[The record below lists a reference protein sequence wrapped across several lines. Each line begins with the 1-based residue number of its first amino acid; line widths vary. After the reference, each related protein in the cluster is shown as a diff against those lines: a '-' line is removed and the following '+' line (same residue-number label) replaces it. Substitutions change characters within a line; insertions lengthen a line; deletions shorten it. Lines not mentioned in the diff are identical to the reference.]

1 MVKPGTS
8 RSRTCSACAVSVTVL
23 LDLSVTAFLAEF
35 PGFSCV
41 VGEVPFKSS
50 PLTFDP
56 LESRRRNWWLTVAST
71 RTMVRDYFLSVKG
84 LKRHLFSFDDIDH
97 IIMYV

>member
-1 MVKPGTS
+1 M
-8 RSRTCSACAVSVTVL
+8 CLEFAVSITVL
-23 LDLSVTAFLAEF
+23 VDLSVTEFLAEF

-71 RTMVRDYFLSVKG
+71 
-84 LKRHLFSFDDIDH
+84 
-97 IIMYV
+97 

>member
-1 MVKPGTS
+1 M
-8 RSRTCSACAVSVTVL
+8 CSESAVSIAVL
-23 LDLSVTAFLAEF
+23 VCLSVTEFLAEF

-56 LESRRRNWWLTVAST
+56 LESRRHSWWIDGRFRREEASE
-71 RTMVRDYFLSVKG
+71 
-84 LKRHLFSFDDIDH
+84 
-97 IIMYV
+97 